1 MEGVKDLFFVIPNS
15 AVVTTNDFNL
25 VQKFETFKIG
35 KDGVHSD
42 IIFMNVEASFESNN
56 GDLQINV
63 ESDNYNS
70 VTSGLVHIIVESVD
84 TTIYLS
90 EKINNK
96 YNNQNGPS

>member
-1 MEGVKDLFFVIPNS
+1 MIPNS

-25 VQKFETFKIG
+25 VQKFETFKIR
-35 KDGVHSD
+35 KDGFHIDV
-42 IIFMNVEASFESNN
+42 IFMNVETSFESNN
-56 GDLQINV
+56 GDLQINF